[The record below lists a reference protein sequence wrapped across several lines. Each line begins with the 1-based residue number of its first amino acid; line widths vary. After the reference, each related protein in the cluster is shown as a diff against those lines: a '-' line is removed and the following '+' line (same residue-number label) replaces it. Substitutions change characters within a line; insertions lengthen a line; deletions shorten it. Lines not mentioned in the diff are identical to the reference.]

1 MQAIRNRRRPDYRL
15 GDDDQ
20 RPLPVRPP
28 PSPLSGP
35 PPALHRS
42 RICWGVRQS
51 SSDRF
56 DRTGRDVGDLRRL
69 EVLRGRRMDGS
80 QG

>member
-1 MQAIRNRRRPDYRL
+1 MQAIRNRSSAYYRL

-20 RPLPVRPP
+20 RPLPLRPP
-28 PSPLSGP
+28 PSTLSGP

-42 RICWGVRQS
+42 RLCRGVRQS

-56 DRTGRDVGDLRRL
+56 DRTGRDVGDLCGIEVFRRC
-69 EVLRGRRMDGS
+69 RMDGS